1 MAASPQLRV
10 AAKPELMVAARV
22 AAEAIGMPL
31 TEYLRRA
38 MVHLVATG
46 ENPFDK
52 HSGTREGRP
61 CTHGRYSA
69 THIANV

>member
-1 MAASPQLRV
+1 MAASPKVRV
-10 AAKPELMVAARV
+10 AAKPELMAAARV
-22 AAEAIGMPL
+22 AADEIGMPL

-38 MVHLVATG
+38 MVHLVATR
-46 ENPFDK
+46 ENPFAE

>member
-1 MAASPQLRV
+1 
-10 AAKPELMVAARV
+10 
-22 AAEAIGMPL
+22 MPL

-38 MVHLVATG
+38 MVHLVATR
-46 ENPFDK
+46 ENPFVE

-69 THIANV
+69 THVANV